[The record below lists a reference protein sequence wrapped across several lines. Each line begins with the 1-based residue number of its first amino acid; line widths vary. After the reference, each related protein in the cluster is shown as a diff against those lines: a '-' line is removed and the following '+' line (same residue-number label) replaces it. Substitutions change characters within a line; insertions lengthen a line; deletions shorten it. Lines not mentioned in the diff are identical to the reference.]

1 MAEKKR
7 DEEEIKQVAQD
18 ICQKVN
24 KEDEAY
30 TVRDFVFKLMNL
42 HRIDN
47 ELYMNELSEF
57 IYFLKK
63 LNIPDKDIE
72 VISEKGQKE
81 WPWFRLFLIRTLTC
95 LKFEEKGGSESKP
108 ESKVENQG
116 DKVQNLEVAAHE

>member
-1 MAEKKR
+1 MMEEKKH
-7 DEEEIKQVAQD
+7 DKEEIKQIAQD

-24 KEDEAY
+24 REDEAY
-30 TVRDFVFKLMNL
+30 TVRDFIFKLMNL

-47 ELYMNELSEF
+47 ELYMNELTEF

-81 WPWFRLFLIRTLTC
+81 WPWFRSFLIRTLTC
-95 LKFEEKGGSESKP
+95 LKFEEKSGSESKV
-108 ESKVENQG
+108 KNQG
-116 DKVQNLEVAAHE
+116 NKVQNLEVAAHE

>member
-7 DEEEIKQVAQD
+7 NEEDIKQVAQD

-24 KEDEAY
+24 REDEAY
-30 TVRDFVFKLMNL
+30 TVRDFIFKLMNL

-47 ELYMNELSEF
+47 ELYMNELTEF

-63 LNIPDKDIE
+63 LSIPDE
-72 VISEKGQKE
+72 NVELISEKGQKD

-95 LKFEEKGGSESKP
+95 LKFEESESK
-108 ESKVENQG
+108 SKVENQG
-116 DKVQNLEVAAHE
+116 NKAQSLGVAAYE

>member
-30 TVRDFVFKLMNL
+30 TVRDFIFKLMNL

-95 LKFEEKGGSESKP
+95 LKFEEKGKS

>member
-18 ICQKVN
+18 ICQKVS
-24 KEDEAY
+24 KKDEAY
-30 TVRDFVFKLMNL
+30 TVRDFIFKLMNL

-47 ELYMNELSEF
+47 ELYMNELTEF

-63 LNIPDKDIE
+63 LNIPNQYIE

-81 WPWFRLFLIRTLTC
+81 WPWFRLFLIRDLN
-95 LKFEEKGGSESKP
+95 LLGIQEKGGSESKP

>member
-24 KEDEAY
+24 REDEAY
-30 TVRDFVFKLMNL
+30 TVRDFIFKLMNL

-47 ELYMNELSEF
+47 ELYMNELGEF

-72 VISEKGQKE
+72 VISEKGQKD

-95 LKFEEKGGSESKP
+95 LKFEEKSES

-116 DKVQNLEVAAHE
+116 NKVQSLEVAAHEQ

>member
-30 TVRDFVFKLMNL
+30 TVRDFIFKLMNL

-47 ELYMNELSEF
+47 ELYMNELTEF

-63 LNIPDKDIE
+63 LNIPNQYIE

-95 LKFEEKGGSESKP
+95 LEFKEKGGSESKP

>member
-18 ICQKVN
+18 ICQKVS
-24 KEDEAY
+24 KKDEAY
-30 TVRDFVFKLMNL
+30 TVRDFIFKLMNL

-47 ELYMNELSEF
+47 ELYMNELTEF

-63 LNIPDKDIE
+63 LNIPNQYIE

-95 LKFEEKGGSESKP
+95 LKFEEKSGS

>member
-30 TVRDFVFKLMNL
+30 TVRDFIFKLMNL

-95 LKFEEKGGSESKP
+95 LKFEEKDGSESKP

-116 DKVQNLEVAAHE
+116 NKVQNLEVAAHE